1 MQNHAFLIFSQNC
14 YPNSKI
20 IFPLHEGENIIGTN
34 KDSDICLQFQ
44 ENDLDPIH
52 AKITINKQKNLLDIG
67 IKIIKSNKA
76 YIKKEEI
83 KKILF
88 AGKEY
93 ELSKNCIFFLNDNIK
108 FKLIKGTIDEIKT
121 IFISENLENQFQ
133 KWYKKIISNE
143 KENKTN
149 LCIDKKYSYNLKNDK
164 EDNKSLI
171 DINNKNPSDN
181 YKITKNELFSII
193 KPKKISYED
202 NIKMSSDKY
211 LTESFSTSFSSNKK
225 SNNLKI
231 CKKNLL
237 NLFNKDIDEDEFEN
251 ILQEKENIVRELLG
265 ENGLDDII
273 MGTNYKIIRKYDNLF
288 YSIYNKKNNKINL
301 NLKNKM

>member
-1 MQNHAFLIFSQNC
+1 
-14 YPNSKI
+14 
-20 IFPLHEGENIIGTN
+20 
-34 KDSDICLQFQ
+34 
-44 ENDLDPIH
+44 
-52 AKITINKQKNLLDIG
+52 
-67 IKIIKSNKA
+67 
-76 YIKKEEI
+76 
-83 KKILF
+83 
-88 AGKEY
+88 
-93 ELSKNCIFFLNDNIK
+93 
-108 FKLIKGTIDEIKT
+108 
-121 IFISENLENQFQ
+121 
-133 KWYKKIISNE
+133 
-143 KENKTN
+143 
-149 LCIDKKYSYNLKNDK
+149 
-164 EDNKSLI
+164 
-171 DINNKNPSDN
+171 
-181 YKITKNELFSII
+181 
-193 KPKKISYED
+193 
-202 NIKMSSDKY
+202 MSSDKY